1 MSDLIAELN
10 WGTLERGFA
19 WVDGVFQQIHP
30 RRSRG
35 GAAFVSTHGAI
46 VEEQHRVPFD
56 KPAKFLAPAERTD
69 RKEATLLKE
78 SLQEASEPQFTIADL
93 TFDRYSVFKDQ
104 TGLFREFAS
113 LETPDDF
120 LEFANRFGPLGADA
134 SISIVDTVAD
144 EPWKKGLFLYW
155 AEPLTFWRDET
166 RLVNEVTSLW
176 DLFQDSGTK
185 AFEFQIDDRK
195 AVLSVKK
202 ANPFIDIKRHKGW
215 TVADRSKD
223 PEHFAKLKKADK
235 QEWPK
240 TVLAKLLTAGTKD
253 RIDFGVTDADKD
265 LSLSIM
271 PKGLIGALWLQA
283 ALAVSGGKDFR
294 QCHECQTWFEVA
306 TGQGRS
312 DKLYCSTACRMRA
325 YRKRKKESQ

>member
-1 MSDLIAELN
+1 MPDLIAELE

-19 WVDGVFQQIHP
+19 WVDGVFQHIHP

-56 KPAKFLAPAERTD
+56 KPAKFLAPAERSD
-69 RKEATLLKE
+69 QKEATLMKE
-78 SLQEASEPQFTIADL
+78 GLHEASETLFAIADL
-93 TFDRYSVFKDQ
+93 KSGRYSVFKDQ
-104 TGLFREFAS
+104 TGLFREFAG
-113 LETPDDF
+113 LKTPDDF
-120 LEFANRFGPLGADA
+120 LIFANRFGPLGGDA
-134 SISIVDTVAD
+134 CISVVNVVPH
-144 EPWKKGLFLYW
+144 EPRMKGLFLFW
-155 AEPLTFWRDET
+155 TEPLTFWQAET
-166 RLVNEVTSLW
+166 RLLNEVVGLW

-185 AFEFQIDDRK
+185 AFEFHIDDKK
-195 AVLSVKK
+195 AVLSVEK

-215 TVADRSKD
+215 NVADRSKD
-223 PEHFAKLKKADK
+223 PVGFAKLKKSDK

-240 TVLAKLLTAGTKD
+240 IVLAKLLTVGTKD
-253 RIDFGVTDADKD
+253 RIDFGVANAEKG
-265 LSLSIM
+265 LSVSIM